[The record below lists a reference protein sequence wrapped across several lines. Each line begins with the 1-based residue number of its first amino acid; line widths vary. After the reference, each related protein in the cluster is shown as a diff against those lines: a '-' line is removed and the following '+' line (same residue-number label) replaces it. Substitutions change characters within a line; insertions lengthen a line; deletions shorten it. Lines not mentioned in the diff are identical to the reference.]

1 MKKLWSMVLVAML
14 VVVHGTADA
23 KRMGGGGSVGK
34 QSSNCLLYTSP
45 SPRD

>member
-23 KRMGGGGSVGK
+23 KRMGGGGGGAGAAG
-34 QSSNCLLYTSP
+34 LGRP
-45 SPRD
+45 AAARG